1 MTIYIVLLS
10 LLFLLSFFHLN
21 RENTFFNPIWYAIL
35 IFLILFI
42 GLRDGIG
49 GDWVTYEN
57 FFEFYKDSNFQINFT
72 TEPFFYNF
80 YIILGRL
87 NFNIFMANL
96 LSAIFFIYSL
106 SLFLKKEKY
115 PFYSLY
121 LAFPV
126 LIVVIS
132 MGFNRQAIA
141 ISFLMIGYIYWQKF
155 QVRFLLLVI
164 ISALFHKSAIIILLI
179 NKYKINFKK
188 NVLTL
193 LFLVI
198 FLSIIYLYINRHIN
212 NIVRAYPLFEFNNLP
227 SYLRI
232 TYIIYPS
239 LIFMFFRNSFKQ
251 FNDYY
256 FLKKFSLFA
265 LLLIPIMIANVD
277 VANRLGFYYLPVS
290 VIILSRFPYIFSI
303 AYFRYSIFLFINLL
317 TYTYFIFFL
326 YYANNINGWVPYK
339 NLLTQ

>member
-1 MTIYIVLLS
+1 MAIYFIILS
-10 LLFLLSFFHLN
+10 LLFLLSIFHLN
-21 RENTFFNPIWYAIL
+21 RENTFFNIIWYTTL

-57 FFEFYKDSNFQINFT
+57 LFEFYKDSNFQTNFT

-96 LSAIFFIYSL
+96 LSATFFIYSL

-115 PFYSLY
+115 PFFSLY

-126 LIVVIS
+126 LIVVVS
-132 MGFNRQAIA
+132 MGFNRQIIA
-141 ISFLMIGYIYWQKF
+141 ISFLMIGYNYWQKY
-155 QVRFLLLVI
+155 QVRFLILVI
-164 ISALFHKSAIIILLI
+164 VSALFHKSAIVILLI

-188 NVLTL
+188 NILTL
-193 LFLVI
+193 LFAAI
-198 FLSIIYLYINRHIN
+198 FLLFIYLFIYRHLN
-212 NIVRAYPLFEFNNLP
+212 NIIRAYPLFEFTNL
-227 SYLRI
+227 SSFLRVI
-232 TYIIYPS
+232 YIIIPS
-239 LIFMFFRNSFKQ
+239 LIFMYFRNSFKE

-256 FLKKFSLFA
+256 FLKKFSIFA
-265 LLLIPIMIANVD
+265 LLLIPIMFVNVD
-277 VANRLGFYYLPVS
+277 VANRLGFYYLPIS
-290 VIILSRFPYIFSI
+290 VVVLSRLPYIFSI
-303 AYFRYSIFLFINLL
+303 TYLKYAIFLFINLL

-339 NLLTQ
+339 NFLTQ

>member
-1 MTIYIVLLS
+1 MAIYFIILS
-10 LLFLLSFFHLN
+10 LLFLLSIFHLN
-21 RENTFFNPIWYAIL
+21 RENTFFNIIWYTTL

-57 FFEFYKDSNFQINFT
+57 LFEFYKDSNFQTNFT

-96 LSAIFFIYSL
+96 LSATFFIYSL

-115 PFYSLY
+115 PFFSLY

-126 LIVVIS
+126 LIVVVS
-132 MGFNRQAIA
+132 MGFNRQIIA
-141 ISFLMIGYIYWQKF
+141 ISFLMIGYIYWQKY
-155 QVRFLLLVI
+155 QVRYLILVI
-164 ISALFHKSAIIILLI
+164 ISALFHKSAIVILLI

-188 NVLTL
+188 NILTL
-193 LFLVI
+193 LFAAI
-198 FLSIIYLYINRHIN
+198 FLLFIYLFIYRHLN
-212 NIVRAYPLFEFNNLP
+212 NIIRAYPLFEFTNL
-227 SYLRI
+227 SSFLRI
-232 TYIIYPS
+232 IYIIFPS
-239 LIFMFFRNSFKQ
+239 LIFMYFRNSFKE

-256 FLKKFSLFA
+256 FLKKFSIFA
-265 LLLIPIMIANVD
+265 LLLIPIMFVNVD
-277 VANRLGFYYLPVS
+277 VANRLGFYYLPIS
-290 VIILSRFPYIFSI
+290 VVVLSRLPYIFSI
-303 AYFRYSIFLFINLL
+303 TYLRYAIFLFINLL

-339 NLLTQ
+339 NFLTQ